1 MSLSVLIFFAMIFVL
16 VFLLRTLRVGA
27 LVAFLVAGMISGP
40 YILDL
45 FQLNSTWT
53 FLGDLGILFLWFTI
67 GLEINIKRLWQMR
80 RTIFGFGAT
89 QVLMVAIMLF
99 PILFGLTT
107 WSVIGAITISLLFA
121 MSSTSEDLQLLT
133 DRNQLNTTMGHQTF
147 SILLFQDLLSIPLLA
162 MLPVFAGRSFN
173 LGATLIDVTVISVA
187 LVFVVVVI
195 GRFVLNPVL
204 KRVAKLKSR
213 ICEIKLRK
221 ENSSI
226 STIITCTL

>member
-67 GLEINIKRLWQMR
+67 GLEINIKRLWNMR

-99 PILFGLTT
+99 PD
-107 WSVIGAITISLLFA
+107 SVWHDNMVGDWHNHDFTFVRDVQYVRRPAITN
-121 MSSTSEDLQLLT
+121 
-133 DRNQLNTTMGHQTF
+133 R
-147 SILLFQDLLSIPLLA
+147 P
-162 MLPVFAGRSFN
+162 
-173 LGATLIDVTVISVA
+173 
-187 LVFVVVVI
+187 
-195 GRFVLNPVL
+195 
-204 KRVAKLKSR
+204 
-213 ICEIKLRK
+213 
-221 ENSSI
+221 
-226 STIITCTL
+226 